1 MRGVRIVGAMEILDF
16 TEPGGRPV
24 PAHGSV
30 GFTAQA
36 LIRDDAVAVTV
47 LRVEKG
53 GEIGRHPAVGDQL
66 LVVVAGRGAV
76 RAGDGPWR
84 DIRAGQAA
92 VWRSGEEHTTR
103 AAEDIIALAIEMPV
117 LPLM

>member
-1 MRGVRIVGAMEILDF
+1 MEIFDF
-16 TEPGGRPV
+16 NPPAGRPV
-24 PAHGSV
+24 RAHGSV
-30 GFTAQA
+30 GFTVQP

-47 LRVEKG
+47 LRVASG
-53 GEIGRHPAVGDQL
+53 GEIGRHPAAGDQL
-66 LVVVAGRGAV
+66 LLVIAGHGAV
-76 RAGDGPWR
+76 QAGDGPWQ

-103 AAEDIIALAIEMPV
+103 ADEDITALAIEMPV